1 MLDTNIRGPCN
12 CDDISIKFVREEGIS
27 LIEKFVSLLMMVSTL
42 ISNVFGCNIPGIPD
56 CSVYT
61 EDKPEIPLYRV
72 CDEVHGAG
80 NSVFNI
86 LRPNA
91 GVLYTVYAADFGFL
105 SSNND
110 NYAAFAG
117 IVDYCK
123 QNPRTRVVFEKGDYF
138 FNTDAGFGLSGL
150 TDIYFEGNGT
160 LFIFSYGSSYFSLSG
175 CECVEFNNITVD
187 WNWERS
193 RLGSI
198 VRVENADAQNHALDL
213 VFTELADVSENV
225 VFSAITQ
232 YDPETLTPGAKES
245 SKEAYLYQIP
255 GAIAGVEKVAS
266 NVLRVTHNGIL
277 DNFLN
282 GEVYLLRHYV
292 YGSAVFY
299 LYNNSENITFDG
311 VNIFG
316 AAGMG
321 FVVAG
326 GANHF
331 QFLNTTVG
339 LNPTFAATRRV
350 SVTADAL
357 HIADSDGCFRVENCD
372 FSFMGDDGVNIH
384 DNLGCVSG
392 VTGSKTL
399 LVQGWMAAAILPGDV
414 LAFKNSDF
422 ETLDFT
428 SAVVSVSPA
437 GGGLFTVTLSDIL
450 PETVQ
455 KGGML
460 FNTAHFSGNY
470 VIRGSRFH
478 ENRARGLLLQSG
490 NGLCEN
496 NTFYKIMGNAIRI
509 IMDVSPGY
517 WQEGTG
523 VNNLVIRNNT
533 FNMCSYSNWGAVIF
547 IGTSIAG
554 KTAKT
559 YGAFTNIEIS
569 GNTFKDSPVSIL
581 DANNISG
588 LLFSGNTVSND
599 MEYSENRDRGR
610 LNFGFYCSSVNLKNN
625 TWSKSKYM
633 FLPEVPKFVNPAMF
647 DVSYN
652 H

>member
-1 MLDTNIRGPCN
+1 MVMR
-12 CDDISIKFVREEGIS
+12 
-27 LIEKFVSLLMMVSTL
+27 FVSLLMAVSTM
-42 ISNVFGCNIPGIPD
+42 IANIFGFVIPD
-56 CSVYT
+56 VPQTGVVSETAPVISEYCVLDEIRGV
-61 EDKPEIPLYRV
+61 ED
-72 CDEVHGAG
+72 
-80 NSVFNI
+80 SVFYVV
-86 LRPNA
+86 RPKADALN
-91 GVLYTVYAADFGFL
+91 TVYAADFGFAAA
-105 SSNND
+105 NFD
-110 NYAAFAG
+110 NYAAFAA
-117 IVDYCK
+117 IIHYCR
-123 QNPRTRVVFEKGDYF
+123 QHPRTRVIFQAGDYA
-138 FNTDAGFGLSGL
+138 FNTDSGFGLDSL
-150 TDIYFEGNGT
+150 TDIYFEGNGAR
-160 LFIFSYGSSYFSLSG
+160 FVFSYGSSYFNLSN
-175 CECVEFNNITVD
+175 CECVEFNNITID

-198 VRVENADAQNHALDL
+198 VRVENADASNNTLDL
-213 VFTELADVSENV
+213 VFTELADVSADV
-225 VFSAITQ
+225 VFAAITQ

-245 SKEAYLYQIP
+245 SKEVYLYQTL
-255 GAIAGVEKVAS
+255 GAIAGVEKIGS
-266 NVLRVTHNGIL
+266 NVLRVTHNGVL

-299 LYNNSENITFDG
+299 LYNNSRHITFDG
-311 VNIFG
+311 VNIVG

-331 QFLNTTVG
+331 QFLNTTIG
-339 LNPTFAATRRV
+339 LNPGCAATRRV

-357 HIADSDGCFRVENCD
+357 HIADSNGYFRIENCD

-384 DNLGCVSG
+384 DNLGCISE
-392 VTGSKTL
+392 VTDSKTL
-399 LVQGWMAAAILPGDV
+399 MVQGWMAAAIVPGDV

-422 ETLDFT
+422 KTLDFT
-428 SAVVSVSPA
+428 SAVVSVAPA
-437 GGGLFTVTLSDIL
+437 GTGLYAVTLENAMPAS
-450 PETVQ
+450 VK

-523 VNNLVIRNNT
+523 VDNLVVRNNT

-547 IGTSIAG
+547 IGTQIEG
-554 KTAKT
+554 KAAKT
-559 YGAFTNIEIS
+559 TTAFTNIDIS
-569 GNTFKDSPVSIL
+569 NNTFQDSPAAVL
-581 DANNISG
+581 DANNVSG
-588 LLFSGNTVSND
+588 FKFSGNTISNE
-599 MEYSENRDRGR
+599 MAYSWDIDRGR
-610 LNFGFYCSSVNLKNN
+610 LKFGFYCTSVNLENN
-625 TWSKSKYM
+625 TWTASRNM
-633 FLPEVPKFVNPAMF
+633 FVPEIPKFLNPAMF

-652 H
+652 R

>member
-1 MLDTNIRGPCN
+1 
-12 CDDISIKFVREEGIS
+12 VREEGIS
-27 LIEKFVSLLMMVSTL
+27 LIEKFVSLLLMLSTL
-42 ISNVFGCNIPGIPD
+42 ISNIFGFIIPGVPA

-86 LRPNA
+86 LRPNP
-91 GVLYTVYAADFGFL
+91 GVLNTVYAADFGFIAA
-105 SSNND
+105 NAD
-110 NYAAFAG
+110 NYTAFAG
-117 IVDYCK
+117 IIDYCEK
-123 QNPRTRVVFEKGDYF
+123 NSQTRVVFKEGDYF
-138 FNTDAGFGLSGL
+138 FNTDAGFNLSGL
-150 TDIYFEGNGT
+150 SDIFFEGNGAR
-160 LFIFSYGSSYFSLSG
+160 FIFSYGSSYFSLSG
-175 CECVEFNNITVD
+175 CECVEFNNITID

-198 VRVENADAQNHALDL
+198 VKVENADAGNNKLDL
-213 VFTELADVSENV
+213 VFTELAEVSDNV
-225 VFSAITQ
+225 VLSAITQ

-255 GAIAGVEKVAS
+255 GAITGVEKVGS

-299 LYNNSENITFDG
+299 LAGNSENITFDG
-311 VNIFG
+311 VNIYG

-339 LNPTFAATRRV
+339 LNPEYAATRRV

-357 HIADSDGCFRVENCD
+357 HIADSGGCFRVENCD
-372 FSFMGDDGVNIH
+372 FSFMGDDGINIH
-384 DNLGCVSG
+384 DNLGCVSD
-392 VTGSKTL
+392 VTDSKTL

-422 ETLDFT
+422 ETLDIT

-437 GGGLFTVTLSDIL
+437 GGGLYTVTLSNIL
-450 PETVQ
+450 PETVK
-455 KGGML
+455 KGGMIY
-460 FNTAHFSGNY
+460 NTAHFSGNY

-509 IMDVSPGY
+509 IMDVSPGL

-523 VNNLVIRNNT
+523 VNNLVVRNNT
-533 FNMCSYSNWGAVIF
+533 FNMCSYSNWGATVF
-547 IGTSIAG
+547 IGTQIAG

-559 YGAFTNIEIS
+559 ETAFTNIKIS
-569 GNTFKDSPVSIL
+569 GNTFKDSPATVL

-588 LLFSGNTVSND
+588 FEFSGNTISN
-599 MEYSENRDRGR
+599 ELAYSRDIDRGR
-610 LNFGFYCSSVNLKNN
+610 LNFGFYCTSVNLENN
-625 TWSKSKYM
+625 AWTASRYM
-633 FLPEVPKFVNPAMF
+633 FLPEVPKFLNPAMF

-652 H
+652 Y